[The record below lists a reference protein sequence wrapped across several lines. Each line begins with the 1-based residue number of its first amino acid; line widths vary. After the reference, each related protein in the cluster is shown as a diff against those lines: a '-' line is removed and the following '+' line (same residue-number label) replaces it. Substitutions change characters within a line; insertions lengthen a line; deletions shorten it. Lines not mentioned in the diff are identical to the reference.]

1 MRLILCGV
9 LSLGLVAPPAQDHAT
24 IADIATRHLQ
34 AIGGRAVVDGIQS
47 LVIRGI
53 YHEPGA
59 ISDATPL
66 IPHAYQAF
74 MRPYYE
80 VIGDP
85 AEPHPAIREGYDGS
99 AWEYYGDP
107 GIVVRTVGAA
117 AAATRHASEFLQDS
131 LLDYEDKGTRLELEG
146 TEVVDGQAAYKIR
159 ATLVDGFQ
167 KFIFV
172 DANNYRIVAERKS
185 APLQAFGDTVA
196 TETRYEDFRPEGGLL
211 MAHRSLDIEIAT
223 GQVMNEFRRLRVEI
237 NTVHD
242 PSIFSPAPYTRTPLQ
257 QCLEQLYMERAD
269 LTAIIYT
276 YREFRRTHPEID
288 TRAGV
293 EFVGY
298 QMVKMLDVQGAVGL
312 LTANAADYPN
322 TASAQFGLG
331 RAYAAAGDTAGATRA
346 FEQALRADPRFTQA
360 SDGLKALR

>member
-9 LSLGLVAPPAQDHAT
+9 VSLGIVASPVQNPT
-24 IADIATRHLQ
+24 IADIAALHLH
-34 AIGGRAVVDGIQS
+34 AIGGRAVVDRIQS

-85 AEPHPAIREGYDGS
+85 AEPHPGIREGYDGS

-146 TEVVDGQAAYKIR
+146 TEAIEGRAAYKIR
-159 ATLVDGFQ
+159 ATLADGFQ
-167 KFIFV
+167 KLMFV
-172 DANNYRIVAERKS
+172 DTSNYWIVAERKR
-185 APLQAFGDTVA
+185 APLHAFGDTVA

-211 MAHRSLDIEIAT
+211 MAHRSLEVEIAT

-237 NTVHD
+237 NTVQD
-242 PSIFSPAPYTRTPLQ
+242 PSLFSPAPHTRTPLQ
-257 QCLEQLYMERAD
+257 QCLEQLYLERAD
-269 LTAIIYT
+269 FTAVLYT

-298 QMVKMLDVQGAVGL
+298 QMVKMSDVQGAIGL
-312 LTANAADYPN
+312 LAANAADYPN
-322 TASAQFGLG
+322 AASAQFGLG
-331 RAYAAAGDTAGATRA
+331 RAYAAAGDKAGATRA
-346 FEQALRADPRFTQA
+346 FELALRADPGYTQA
-360 SDGLKALR
+360 SDGLKTLR